1 MLIKDEYLESS
12 EWFKS
17 PEPGIYVSRVGG
29 AFVGRNIW
37 NECPVLSNDIWN
49 YGVCDNYQQL
59 LDKCPEIVNSNE
71 RQFIVTLFQ
80 VDRDDQD
87 EEGGWR
93 WHKWGDY
100 IGDETPTCEY
110 LYDEPDIDR
119 VYCYQVYEKV
129 VK

>member
-17 PEPGIYVSRVGG
+17 PEPGIYVSQVGG
-29 AFVGRNIW
+29 AFVGGNSW
-37 NECPVLSNDIWN
+37 NERPVLSNDIWN